1 MPQAVPEF
9 LPFELE
15 RWQSEF
21 EHKVEINL
29 ADSGVLPLRLRELIY
44 DGDDGDDGDDG
55 AAEAAFGD
63 VLLHYPEVNGNR
75 TLRERIATLHPGADA
90 DNVLV
95 TVGGSEA
102 NQVIAHTLLQPGD
115 RVVVMRPGYLQLC
128 GIALNL
134 GCEVQPLTLDADAGW
149 RLDPDV
155 VSSSVTPG
163 TRLVSITTP
172 NNPTGTLLAADE
184 VQSVVQACQATNA
197 WLHVDEVYRG
207 SELDGCESA
216 SLFGATPRTIVVG
229 SLSKSYALSGLR
241 IGWIVAPHELIADL
255 WRRHEY
261 ATISAASVSMYLA
274 EVALTDPVRG
284 RLLERQR
291 NLARGG
297 LNIVRDWVASNAHIV
312 SLVPPR
318 ATALAFVRYAAELG
332 SVEVAEA
339 LRDQADVL
347 AAPGAYLGA
356 ERHLRIAHALAPD
369 RTSDALERIAQV
381 LRKL

>member
-1 MPQAVPEF
+1 MGTAMRSSFQA
-9 LPFELE
+9 FELE

-21 EHKVEINL
+21 EHRCEINL
-29 ADSGVLPLRLRELIY
+29 ADSGVLPMRVGELL
-44 DGDDGDDGDDG
+44 GDDPGL
-55 AAEAAFGD
+55 GD
-63 VLLHYPEVNGNR
+63 VTLHYPEVNGSR
-75 TLRERIATLHPGADA
+75 ALRERIAALHPGADA

-102 NQVIAHTLLQPGD
+102 NQVVADTLLRED
-115 RVVVMRPGYLQLC
+115 DHAVVMRPGYLQVYGL
-128 GIALNL
+128 ATNL
-134 GCEVQPLTLDADAGW
+134 GCTVDTLDLQADRGW
-149 RLDPDV
+149 RLDLT
-155 VSSSVTPG
+155 SVAGRITTG

-172 NNPTGTLLAADE
+172 NNPTGAILTRE
-184 VQSVVQACQATNA
+184 EITRVVDACQQTGA

-229 SLSKSYALSGLR
+229 SLSKAYGLPGLR
-241 IGWIVAPHELIADL
+241 IGWIVAPHELIGEL

-274 EVALTDPVRG
+274 CLALSEGVRE

-291 NLARGG
+291 GLARSG
-297 LNIVRDWVASNAHIV
+297 LEIINAWVADNADLV

-318 ATALAFVRYAAELG
+318 ATALAFVRYVANLASARVAEL
-332 SVEVAEA
+332 

-347 AAPGAYLGA
+347 VAPGAYLGA
-356 ERHLRIAHALAPD
+356 ERHLRIAHALDPE
-369 RTSDALERIAQV
+369 RTQEALRRIARV
-381 LRKL
+381 LRAVSF